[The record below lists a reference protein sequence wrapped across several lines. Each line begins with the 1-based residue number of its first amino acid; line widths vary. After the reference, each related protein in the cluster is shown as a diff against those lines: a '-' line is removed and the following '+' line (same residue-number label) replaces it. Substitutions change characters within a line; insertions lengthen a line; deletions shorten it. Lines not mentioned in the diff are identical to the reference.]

1 MELIEAV
8 IQRTVEKLYEDEQLR
23 SNLNDEEAKVVLGW
37 AEDWLTAQISAADD
51 ENRARQIAQ
60 NEWTRVRHAVS
71 TINALAAQ
79 PGALRLSEAVAAF
92 EPHMQVASILP
103 RERVFKLL
111 TQFIA
116 TLWQTQTERAT
127 TVNRSPQ

>member
-1 MELIEAV
+1 MELIQAV

-23 SNLNDEEAKVVLGW
+23 SNLSDDEAKVVLGW

-60 NEWTRVRHAVS
+60 YEWTRVRHAVS
-71 TINALAAQ
+71 TMNALAEQ

-92 EPHMQVASILP
+92 EPQMQVASILP

-116 TLWQTQTERAT
+116 TMWQTQTKRAT
-127 TVNRSPQ
+127 TVNRSPK